1 MKSLSDVKFLSLL
14 LNFKNRKS
22 SSINN
27 HDSSRDDHSNVV
39 DRLAVQTTSQLK
51 LQRRKIS
58 SVDILSFP
66 FEIHLQFFLLL
77 CSKRSFRIS
86 CLTCLTSTPELL
98 NPPTRGSSWQWQA
111 WERGVRKREI
121 KRWKIWL
128 VLKLNLLTRFS
139 KIIFLFGMFFSAL
152 SSLSHRMRVEFL
164 EFFMKL

>member
-66 FEIHLQFFLLL
+66 FEIHLQFFLLR

-98 NPPTRGSSWQWQA
+98 NPPTRGSS
-111 WERGVRKREI
+111 
-121 KRWKIWL
+121 
-128 VLKLNLLTRFS
+128 
-139 KIIFLFGMFFSAL
+139 
-152 SSLSHRMRVEFL
+152 
-164 EFFMKL
+164 